1 MVKQIKELKL
11 TKQSLFDLNEALR
24 AGIELR
30 QKARHLLSGIPYNKS
45 VDVCYRVDSEI
56 LERLDILLSRVNL
69 KITEIEGII

>member
-1 MVKQIKELKL
+1 MDKELKL
-11 TKQSLFDLNEALR
+11 SEQSLFDLREALS

-45 VDVCYRVDSEI
+45 IDICYRVDSEI
-56 LERLDILLSRVNL
+56 IERLDILLTRVNL